1 MKIIHLSDFHLDGD
15 TLNHNHKRL
24 LDALITDIEKY
35 YEEDCILVFSGDF
48 LNVGGKNIHSQNNPF
63 VIFKE
68 NVLDRIYTS
77 YPLLKDRTFFVAGNH
92 DIEREF
98 IKRSDLSIKKD
109 LLLILT
115 QEKRFIKSL
124 KKED

>member
-1 MKIIHLSDFHLDGD
+1 MKIIHLSDFHLDED

-24 LDALITDIEKY
+24 LGALITDIEKY

-63 VIFKE
+63 VIFEE

-77 YPLLKDRTFFVAGNH
+77 YPLLKDRTFLLQE
-92 DIEREF
+92 IMISKESLSREV
-98 IKRSDLSIKKD
+98 IYL
-109 LLLILT
+109 
-115 QEKRFIKSL
+115 
-124 KKED
+124 